1 MVTRPDAAVAS
12 PDLEAIESMIRVAID
27 QRKPETVAS
36 IGNGEFSIAIR
47 WELGEAPCVVK
58 RVPPFGT
65 HATANHYV
73 ALVDEHVADLRAQS
87 VHCVT
92 TDLHVLDRSD
102 GSAVVYHCQPLLD
115 ADLLAD
121 QVLRRSE
128 PDEDHPLLH
137 EVIDTI
143 VRVVG
148 GGTPLDAQ
156 FANWYW
162 HDGRIWQ
169 LDFSTPL
176 VLDAGGNIRFDP
188 SGFLREY
195 PGVVRPFVRKELLKI
210 APRFSEVDYVLTDA
224 IVQFYRQGFTN
235 WITAYVHAVRA
246 RHGIELSPAT
256 AKERFDT
263 DAKFYPTLLR
273 MKKLQRAWLQ
283 RTGRSYDSLLP
294 ATTSFGGQH
303 QPSP

>member
-1 MVTRPDAAVAS
+1 MTKPDASVGS

-27 QRKPETVAS
+27 QRKPETIAS
-36 IGNGEFSIAIR
+36 IGSGEFSIAIR
-47 WELGEAPCVVK
+47 WELGEGPCVVK
-58 RVPPFGT
+58 RVPPF
-65 HATANHYV
+65 ATRSTADHYV
-73 ALVDEHVADLRAQS
+73 ALVDEHVADLRTQS

-92 TDLHVLDRSD
+92 TDLHTLDRAD
-102 GSAVVYHCQPLLD
+102 GSAVVFHCQPLLD

-128 PDEDHPLLH
+128 PREDHPLVH

-162 HDGRIWQ
+162 HDAKIWQ

-176 VLDAGGNIRFDP
+176 VLDPGGNIRFDT

-195 PGVVRPFVRKELLKI
+195 PAVVRPLVRKELLKI
-210 APRFSEVDYVLTDA
+210 APRFSDVDYVLTDA
-224 IVQFYRQGFTN
+224 IVQFYRQGFTD
-235 WITAYVHAVRA
+235 WITPYVRAVRE
-246 RHGIELSPAT
+246 RHGIELSPAI
-256 AKERFDT
+256 AKERFDA

-294 ATTSFGGQH
+294 ATTSFSSH
-303 QPSP
+303 HRPSP